1 MLRAMIDYS
10 LDKAKFKR
18 YGHAARHLRTCEFL
32 AKQIDNYGDHAAHD
46 AYVEG
51 LRLRHGRK
59 NGFWGAD

>member
-32 AKQIDNYGDHAAHD
+32 AKQIDNYGDHAVHD

-59 NGFWGAD
+59 NGFWCAD